1 MKVKNLTIG
10 KKFNFLSIML
20 IVLTSVG
27 IACFLT
33 YRAINTRYDELV
45 HHGTSF
51 AQLLAES
58 SEYALYTQD
67 QETLKPIVNSIK
79 ADDDVSYLFILDK
92 EMQVIAHKSK
102 ISSIQEPPQG
112 PHSKQSTKLEY
123 QEFTHKSDGQRYID
137 VRVPVT
143 SVIKDDMAG
152 ELFLDE
158 IKSSTSETIGYLH
171 LGYNL
176 VELTAYTRQLI
187 YTTVLFTG
195 VLIIVGIIITLSM
208 TQRITKPIKNI
219 IEVAS
224 VIADGDFSRQLEI
237 QSGDEVGMLSEAIN
251 EMSAKLAKS
260 ITELEV
266 SEKKILEA
274 RDFLENVINTSVDG
288 ILIVDSRGYIKRT
301 NAALEKMVG
310 YSQDELIGRHPAELS
325 SKEEEHQKITA
336 DMVIHLYEKGFV
348 ENAEA
353 VWIRKDG
360 SIFPV
365 EANMALLKNEGGT
378 ILGGVSA
385 IRDITDRKRYQEA
398 LKRSKEELEIRV
410 EERTSELMQ
419 AKEDA
424 EASNRSKSDF
434 LANMSHEL
442 RTPLNHILG
451 FTELVVD
458 KNFGD
463 LNETQEE
470 YLNDVLGSSRH
481 LLSLINDILDLSKVE
496 AGKFV
501 LDPTEVDT
509 ESLLA
514 NSLIMFKE
522 KTLKHGIQLSLNG
535 GHVPDTIIADERKLK
550 QILYNLLSNAVKFT
564 PDGGEIRLSARLV
577 DCGVRSGLRWGDSE
591 NLQIVEAAA
600 EPGHPSGSE
609 QKRCVHFSVSD
620 SGIGIKEEDRE
631 RIFGAFEQAD
641 GSSSRKYQG
650 TGLGLSLTRK
660 FVELHGGKIW
670 VESGGEGKGSTFHFI
685 IPLKY

>member
-1 MKVKNLTIG
+1 MFIRKNPNSMKVKDLSIG
-10 KKFNFLSIML
+10 TKFNFLAIILIGISSI
-20 IVLTSVG
+20 G
-27 IACFLT
+27 IAFFLT
-33 YRAINTRYDELV
+33 YNAINERYNQLLD
-45 HHGTSF
+45 HGRSY
-51 AQLLAES
+51 AHLLAEN
-58 SEYALYTQD
+58 SEYALYTED
-67 QETLKPIVNSIK
+67 QSTLNQIVESIK
-79 ADDDVSYLFILDK
+79 AEDEISYIFILDGEREIIAYESKNTLMQFPSDVLNTASNDKLVVSRIRDK
-92 EMQVIAHKSK
+92 EN
-102 ISSIQEPPQG
+102 G
-112 PHSKQSTKLEY
+112 DEY
-123 QEFTHKSDGQRYID
+123 IEF
-137 VRVPVT
+137 VVPVK
-143 SVIKDDMAG
+143 SIAEDESPG
-152 ELFLDE
+152 LFLDSPGKDT
-158 IKSSTSETIGYLH
+158 ITETIGFIK
-171 LGYNL
+171 LGFSLKGLSRSTRDL
-176 VELTAYTRQLI
+176 VLTTLLVTSILI
-187 YTTVLFTG
+187 LIGIILTVLMTRK
-195 VLIIVGIIITLSM
+195 ITSPIEKM
-208 TQRITKPIKNI
+208 IEKTSRI
-219 IEVAS
+219 AR
-224 VIADGDFSRQLEI
+224 GDFSVDLEVTTQDELGVLAESFNDMSAQL
-237 QSGDEVGMLSEAIN
+237 AKTIN
-251 EMSAKLAKS
+251 ELETSESK
-260 ITELEV
+260 TE
-266 SEKKILEA
+266 EA

-288 ILIVDSRGYIKRT
+288 ILIVDPKGYIKRT
-301 NAALEKMVG
+301 NAALVKMVG
-310 YSQDELIGRHPAELS
+310 YSHEELIGKHPAELS

-336 DMVIHLYEKGFV
+336 DMVVQLYEKGFV

-360 SIFPV
+360 SSLPV
-365 EANMALLKNEGGT
+365 EANMALLK
-378 ILGGVSA
+378 SA

-398 LKRSKEELEIRV
+398 LQRSKEELEIRV

-419 AKEDA
+419 AKQAA

-501 LDPTEVDT
+501 LEPTEVDT

-522 KTLKHGIQLSLNG
+522 KTLKHGIQLSSNG

-577 DCGVRSGLRWGDSE
+577 DCVVRSGLRWGDAE
-591 NLQIVEAAA
+591 DLQIVEVGD

-609 QKRCVHFSVSD
+609 TKRCVHFSVSD
-620 SGIGIKEEDRE
+620 SGIGIKEVDRE

-660 FVELHGGKIW
+660 FVELHGGRIW

-685 IPLKY
+685 IPIEG